1 MGIEAYL
8 DVEEDKEVQE
18 LLELGPD
25 EYKGLAQD
33 LAISKAEQSIIEEV
47 VAVDGDD
54 EEDEEEELRDER
66 EMKTLF
72 EQLYEIDPDTKEVF
86 VKGSAYDLK
95 KWDEDMVCF
104 TFGDPER
111 VIALEAAISPGERYL
126 SKCFDRLAMKHSQLA
141 DVVRRHSNNL
151 RAKTISK
158 SFAQDFKQV
167 MGYPIPNVHMESFT
181 VMPSPTNY
189 NIAMEEM
196 TNQQMALAAGAGIAG
211 VAVIYKLIQW
221 FARAL
226 NKNSL
231 ATKSISE
238 NFQAYADRREMLKNL
253 PTDIKKMKSNIDTL
267 INQIKDE
274 TGKIQPGINKDIADL
289 QAAFD
294 SDDKSKLLK
303 SFTSAHLNK
312 KLEGKKPPFIK
323 ALLLG
328 TIDENWWASLGR
340 LTASAKDAQV
350 SVLAKLNEIN
360 GQFTLDR
367 TKENITFLDFAW
379 VEEMNNLNLA
389 KLANSES
396 TSSAKV
402 PYDKGQNN
410 WQAVSSWFQAASSAA
425 FTAPTEDFA
434 LVISDKANEG
444 FAKINLSAFEGLDES
459 YVARLNE
466 IGNKIKSHADK
477 IKTSGE
483 GATKENSTE
492 KADRAQALMILT
504 KEFQFVS
511 SIIRF
516 VIQVR
521 NELGKVSVALNSS
534 TSTLGKFFGVK

>member
-18 LLELGPD
+18 LSELGPD

-312 KLEGKKPPFIK
+312 KLEGKKTPFIK

-328 TIDENWWASLGR
+328 IVDENWWASLGR

-350 SVLAKLNEIN
+350 SVLAKLNEIS

-389 KLANSES
+389 KLANSDS
-396 TSSAKV
+396 TTSAKV

-483 GATKENSTE
+483 GTTKENSTE

-521 NELGKVSVALNSS
+521 NELGKVSVALNGS

>member
-18 LLELGPD
+18 LSELGPD

-253 PTDIKKMKSNIDTL
+253 PTDIKKMKSNIDAL
-267 INQIKDE
+267 INQVKDE
-274 TGKIQPGINKDIADL
+274 AGKIQPGINKDIADL

-312 KLEGKKPPFIK
+312 KLEGKKTPFIK

-328 TIDENWWASLGR
+328 IVDENWWASLGR

-350 SVLAKLNEIN
+350 SVLAKLNEIS

-389 KLANSES
+389 KLANSDS
-396 TSSAKV
+396 TTSAKV

-483 GATKENSTE
+483 GTTKENSTE

-521 NELGKVSVALNSS
+521 NELGKVSVALNGS